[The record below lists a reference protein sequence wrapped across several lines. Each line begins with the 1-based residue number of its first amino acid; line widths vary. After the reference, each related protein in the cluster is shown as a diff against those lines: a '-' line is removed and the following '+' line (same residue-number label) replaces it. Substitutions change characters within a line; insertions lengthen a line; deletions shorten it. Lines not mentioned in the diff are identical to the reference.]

1 MIMAK
6 DEFETFMRQWANE
19 HISPINACGDADDV
33 LYAATQRSD
42 HLTLLAAQK
51 GFYKPLRE
59 RAMPYGGVVQ
69 YIMSLFDDAT
79 RMTRCHSAGRRAS
92 C

>member
-1 MIMAK
+1 MAR
-6 DEFETFMRQWANE
+6 DDFETFMHRWANE
-19 HISPINACGDADDV
+19 HIRPTDASGDADDV
-33 LYAATQRSD
+33 LYAATLRSD

-59 RAMPYGGVVQ
+59 KAKPYGGVVP
-69 YIMSLFDDAT
+69 YIMSLFDEAT
-79 RMTRCHSAGRRAS
+79 LMSRCHPTSPHAP

>member
-1 MIMAK
+1 MV
-6 DEFETFMRQWANE
+6 DGDFETFMRQWASE
-19 HISPINACGDADDV
+19 HISRIDVCGDADDI
-33 LYAATQRSD
+33 LYSATLRSD

-59 RAMPYGGVVQ
+59 KAKPYGGVVQ
-69 YIMSLFDDAT
+69 YIMSLFDEAT
-79 RMTRCHSAGRRAS
+79 RMTRCHSASPHAP

>member
-1 MIMAK
+1 MAR
-6 DEFETFMRQWANE
+6 DDFETFMHRWAND
-19 HISPINACGDADDV
+19 HINPDDARGDADDV
-33 LYAATQRSD
+33 LYAATLRSD

-59 RAMPYGGVVQ
+59 KAKPYGGVVP
-69 YIMSLFDDAT
+69 YIMSLFDEAT
-79 RMTRCHSAGRRAS
+79 LMTRCRSASPHAP